1 MIEDFFPQTSV
12 YSLFRQNGAV
22 RPLVIDAMAQWYQRG
37 DGDQTRLSR
46 ILEVAHDLKALS
58 ILLTARPFPFVI
70 DLACI
75 ASRREYLKLD
85 KWLSDKIRDHGDPYI
100 TALVKFLQVKC
111 ISRPVFPNQ

>member
-1 MIEDFFPQTSV
+1 MIE
-12 YSLFRQNGAV
+12 
-22 RPLVIDAMAQWYQRG
+22 AMAQWYQRG

-58 ILLTARPFPFVI
+58 TLLTARPFPFVI

-85 KWLSDKIRDHGDPYI
+85 KWLSDKIRDHGEIFI
-100 TALVKFLQVKC
+100 TALVKFLQVCYPKLQKANFTQVTAWYVEFIAEEVPSAC
-111 ISRPVFPNQ
+111 GRR